1 VVQQVQVESKDKQ
14 SVVEP
19 STPYSGSTSAPGNT
33 GTLYPGNT
41 TALGNSGNI
50 SSRSTLHL
58 GNASGNVI
66 YVDASS
72 P

>member
-1 VVQQVQVESKDKQ
+1 VVQQVQGESKDKQ
-14 SVVEP
+14 SVVKP
-19 STPYSGSTSAPGNT
+19 STPYSGSTSASGNT

-50 SSRSTLHL
+50 SSTSTLHL